1 MKKTKIIGILIFIL
15 IICLVII
22 LTVIA
27 SMTMLGDGKEDNEIF
42 NNTNN
47 SIGNVSNNMI
57 NNTNISSENTNSSNV
72 LNSIG
77 NTNSISNTNE
87 TENNVNNELNI
98 NSNVKTF
105 SFELQ
110 GITSEMAQY
119 IKSEEKLTEAIK
131 QYVYK
136 YGFFDATIA
145 EVQKYEYQETTGR
158 LGIIFKLNNPDEN
171 RLRVII
177 NSNGNIDISDYN

>member
-1 MKKTKIIGILIFIL
+1 
-15 IICLVII
+15 
-22 LTVIA
+22 
-27 SMTMLGDGKEDNEIF
+27 MTMLGDGKEDNEIF
-42 NNTNN
+42 NNINN

-57 NNTNISSENTNSSNV
+57 NNTNISSENTNNTTNTVNSVENTNSSNV

-131 QYVYK
+131 QYIYK

-158 LGIIFKLNNPDEN
+158 IGIIFKLNNPDEN